1 MPGSALILT
10 RGEAAELLGIS
21 PSTFDNWVRK
31 GVIPK
36 PLEGTKRWSRAAIE
50 KAVSG
55 EPMSVAKAYD
65 PEAIYAEWERQERQ
79 RAPSPAEIWM
89 RNKEKRKRP

>member
-10 RGEAAELLGIS
+10 RREAAELLGIS

-31 GVIPK
+31 GVVPK

-50 KAVSG
+50 RAVSG
-55 EPMSVAKAYD
+55 EPASVPQSYD
-65 PEAIYAEWERQERQ
+65 PEAIYAEWERQEKQ
-79 RAPSPAEIWM
+79 RPLTPAEIWA
-89 RNKEKRKRP
+89 RDKPKRKRP